1 MVDKAVFLELR
12 NSASLNVLLVLL
24 GLYFTF
30 NLSCNK
36 LQELIFQFV
45 EECVSHYCRSS
56 TS

>member
-1 MVDKAVFLELR
+1 MVCSRYRVLLVVDNFLGLR

-45 EECVSHYCRSS
+45 EECV
-56 TS
+56 